1 MSALSLHSES
11 PPQVSP
17 QRKYALEAEAILAER
32 IPEYQPIMSE
42 AGLKD
47 FLTLFGATDE
57 TLLDRIRLLDEAMMS
72 RVDRFRAVGVSLES

>member
-1 MSALSLHSES
+1 MGALSLHSES

-17 QRKYALEAEAILAER
+17 KRQYALEAEAILAR
-32 IPEYQPIMSE
+32 QIPEYQPIMSE

-57 TLLDRIRLLDEAMMS
+57 TLPDRIRLLDEVMIS
-72 RVDRFRAVGVSLES
+72 RADRFRAVGVSLES